1 MRIPKRLWKNSS
13 QIWKTDSKRGG
24 GVKVSIETE
33 YIKLDQ
39 LLKYA
44 GIAYSGSDA
53 KELIWSGSVSVNG
66 EPCDMRGK
74 KIRPGDVVF
83 LELGDE
89 NVEITVE

>member
-1 MRIPKRLWKNSS
+1 M
-13 QIWKTDSKRGG
+13 
-24 GVKVSIETE
+24 KVSIETE
-33 YIKLDQ
+33 FIKLDQ

-53 KELIWSGSVSVNG
+53 KELIWSGGVSVNG
-66 EPCDMRGK
+66 EVCEMRGK

-89 NVEITVE
+89 YLEITVE

>member
-1 MRIPKRLWKNSS
+1 MKV
-13 QIWKTDSKRGG
+13 QID
-24 GVKVSIETE
+24 TE

-39 LLKYA
+39 LLKFA

-53 KELIWSGSVSVNG
+53 KELIWSGAVSVN
-66 EPCDMRGK
+66 EEVCEMRGK

-89 NVEITVE
+89 FIEITVE

>member
-1 MRIPKRLWKNSS
+1 MNV
-13 QIWKTDSKRGG
+13 Q
-24 GVKVSIETE
+24 IETE

-53 KELIWSGSVSVNG
+53 KELILTGAVSVNG
-66 EPCDMRGK
+66 EVCQMRGK

-89 NVEITVE
+89 YLEITVE